1 MDRDDEMLEDFRR
14 PDPAAVDRPALRLND
29 CLVSMAGGAETVV
42 LRGEGTAALAMNKA
56 DYANPEFKYAFSEWL
71 HAPPFP

>member
-1 MDRDDEMLEDFRR
+1 
-14 PDPAAVDRPALRLND
+14 
-29 CLVSMAGGAETVV
+29 MAGGAETVV

-56 DYANPEFKYAFSEWL
+56 DYANPEFKYAFSEWR